1 MHSPLK
7 FNKFIYKIP
16 SIFQLLGEIMCGL
29 IPFATTLAILVN
41 SFILVGI
48 AMDRFVAVVPI
59 IKGAWEPSKIFCM
72 TFAVAV
78 WGLAAG
84 KGFSFLYFW

>member
-1 MHSPLK
+1 
-7 FNKFIYKIP
+7 
-16 SIFQLLGEIMCGL
+16 MCGL

-48 AMDRFVAVVPI
+48 AMDRFVAVAKI
-59 IKGAWEPSKIFCM
+59 IKGAWEPSKIFCI
-72 TFAVAV
+72 TFAVAA

-84 KGFSFLYFW
+84 KRFSLLAFC